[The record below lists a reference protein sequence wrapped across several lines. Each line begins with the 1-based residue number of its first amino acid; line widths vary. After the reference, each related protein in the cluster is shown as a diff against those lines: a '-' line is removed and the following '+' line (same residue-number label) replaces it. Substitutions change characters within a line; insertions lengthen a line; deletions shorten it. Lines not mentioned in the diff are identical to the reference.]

1 MPKNPP
7 IKKIFVL
14 LVALTLILFVSLGVA
29 NPSAL
34 ISLSKEDTFHV
45 KKNEWHQIINP
56 YKEVCKII
64 EIQYGEK
71 VEETDVERLFY
82 FNEEKIQK

>member
-1 MPKNPP
+1 MVKHSCSTEQD
-7 IKKIFVL
+7 KKEY
-14 LVALTLILFVSLGVA
+14 
-29 NPSAL
+29 
-34 ISLSKEDTFHV
+34 SLSKEDTFHV